1 MQICKN
7 SQSLSQWNDKLILKA
22 QQTIRSNGQT
32 FSDQQTAGNRR
43 RSYCPATSR
52 CRTYGAKYLRVP
64 ATSASRLTVYLN
76 SAVDCG
82 YAQPHASCVRYSDA
96 CTRDCDITLHI
107 TEKIFGTHVVRLH
120 DKIGRC
126 LQSLSQCHQILRV
139 SVESHSKCDASG
151 KALKR
156 SNSKRRIQQF
166 SEHCNVLAVLDLEGQ
181 KYITDEVI
189 PIDEP
194 TLEFPD
200 VIQDDICASS
210 ELPTV
215 TLTVSNV
222 EGSTAQRVE
231 WRSFSTSSKRC
242 GVQYKL
248 IYHKKHKPT
257 EIIRHTFKEDGVFQT
272 GNLPADTDYIYELKL
287 SKPGLAN
294 SITRSTSQTL
304 RTHKTLICNQF
315 HSWNK
320 ATGTWTDKGTN
331 GQLKGSH
338 TGFVTIFALPL
349 KAVTYACLVKQTIR
363 LDRKITVRRIESG
376 ENHLNVKWGKLQPGN
391 TVHVT
396 VLGVKPTFKRS
407 VGTKIRVGSLD
418 ACTNYHVLVELLN
431 GNEVIESKQL
441 IEVMTSY
448 PALNAPENFD
458 VKSLSGGLGHKLTWT
473 PITSKYPSTC
483 RLSYR
488 VERESR
494 KADKVEKQIFELN
507 EAKLELADIA
517 SEVEYSYKVQA
528 VFNSVHYGKF
538 SEPLKIAA
546 LSSQK
551 RFTYF
556 CNAFDRHSLVVTN
569 TLTTPDTLSKEE

>member
-1 MQICKN
+1 M
-7 SQSLSQWNDKLILKA
+7 L
-22 QQTIRSNGQT
+22 
-32 FSDQQTAGNRR
+32 F
-43 RSYCPATSR
+43 
-52 CRTYGAKYLRVP
+52 
-64 ATSASRLTVYLN
+64 TV
-76 SAVDCG
+76 
-82 YAQPHASCVRYSDA
+82 
-96 CTRDCDITLHI
+96 
-107 TEKIFGTHVVRLH
+107 
-120 DKIGRC
+120 
-126 LQSLSQCHQILRV
+126 
-139 SVESHSKCDASG
+139 
-151 KALKR
+151 
-156 SNSKRRIQQF
+156 

-546 LSSQK
+546 LSSKLTNLPKYILISCRTPPLHKLRIFTRFNPEKFYKRRPVFWHISISAESSLRSCIQPFQK
-551 RFTYF
+551 SPIFSFFKIRDQFLPAFGGQHFVGRPLSRPYKKAETSGYLNPAHFTQVRNVSPTF
-556 CNAFDRHSLVVTN
+556 VMHLID
-569 TLTTPDTLSKEE
+569 TPW